1 MRIAFST
8 DGRDLDSQID
18 PAFGRCKCFI
28 VVEPVT
34 LSYDVVENPGSEMSS
49 GAGIKAAESL
59 ANMDV
64 DKLVTGSVG
73 PNARPILASG
83 GIEIISKVS
92 GNIRDALVEMGLR
105 TETNPGEPESTPV
118 QDKKRN
124 PAGFCC
130 CPRCGYVTEND
141 QAGPCFKLRCIKCGS
156 IMERRYS

>member
-8 DGRDLDSQID
+8 NGRDLDSLID
-18 PAFGRCKCFI
+18 PAFGRCRYFI

-34 LSYDVVENPGSEMSS
+34 LSFDVVENPGAEMSS

-83 GIEIISKVS
+83 GIEVISNLS
-92 GNIRDALVEMGLR
+92 GSIRDIIVNMGLQ
-105 TETNPGEPESTPV
+105 TETNPSEPEDTPV

-124 PAGFCC
+124 PAGFCY

-141 QAGPCFKLRCIKCGS
+141 QAGPCFKLRCVKCGN